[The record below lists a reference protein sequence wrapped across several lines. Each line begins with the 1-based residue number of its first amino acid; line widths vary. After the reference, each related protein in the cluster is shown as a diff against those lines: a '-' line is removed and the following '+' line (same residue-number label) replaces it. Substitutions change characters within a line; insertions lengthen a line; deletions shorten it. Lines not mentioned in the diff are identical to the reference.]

1 MIPSESERG
10 RSDSEARTE
19 TCDAVSDLLP
29 TPALLVAP
37 TPPRN
42 PFRSPLFSSLLF
54 CCCSVLR
61 RTDTALTSPH

>member
-29 TPALLVAP
+29 TPALPVAP

-42 PFRSPLFSSLLF
+42 PFRSPLFSSVL
-54 CCCSVLR
+54 SVLR

>member
-29 TPALLVAP
+29 TPVLPVAP

-42 PFRSPLFSSLLF
+42 PFRSPLF